1 MQDGLSKNLRLPDK
15 GALCP
20 FKLFGSGL
28 QEIRLP
34 KGSENSAFVYRFVN
48 CNEISVINQ
57 RFPNDN
63 MDALTIANSGEDA
76 EEERLI
82 HEIETIINMCDNDL
96 KASVLNNIFMAEN
109 YQRLLKRRDEITRRI
124 LGDAV

>member
-1 MQDGLSKNLRLPDK
+1 M
-15 GALCP
+15 
-20 FKLFGSGL
+20 
-28 QEIRLP
+28 
-34 KGSENSAFVYRFVN
+34 
-48 CNEISVINQ
+48 INQ

-109 YQRLLKRRDEITRRI
+109 YQRLLRRRDEITRRI